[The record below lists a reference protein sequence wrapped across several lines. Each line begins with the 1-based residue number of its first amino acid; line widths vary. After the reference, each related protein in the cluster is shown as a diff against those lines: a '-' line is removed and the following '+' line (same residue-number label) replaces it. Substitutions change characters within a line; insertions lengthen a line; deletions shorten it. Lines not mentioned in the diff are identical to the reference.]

1 MRVQKSPLRY
11 GIQTIL
17 MVGLLGS
24 LVSCATSPGG
34 NDSGDFDAIEAAQTI
49 TKNREQAAR
58 IVREVMDSVDT
69 EDFDSIQ
76 ASIKKYEEAADLL
89 DEAVKLSTDS
99 LQPRLE
105 RFEIR
110 KRVADGYQYIYA
122 ILDQE
127 CTPLEDEGLKPE
139 EGLLRRRIEAKSL
152 ANRWLR
158 LAQRDM
164 EVHLRNT
171 AVAYQ
176 HPKQY
181 WDLQQIY
188 VALGDYGS
196 ARTTLLQMM
205 EQYGTKLS
213 SRDRKAAESRIRLYA
228 QKMIDAE
235 G

>member
-1 MRVQKSPLRY
+1 M
-11 GIQTIL
+11 
-17 MVGLLGS
+17 
-24 LVSCATSPGG
+24 
-34 NDSGDFDAIEAAQTI
+34 
-49 TKNREQAAR
+49 
-58 IVREVMDSVDT
+58 
-69 EDFDSIQ
+69 
-76 ASIKKYEEAADLL
+76 
-89 DEAVKLSTDS
+89 KLSTDS

>member
-1 MRVQKSPLRY
+1 MRVPKSPLLC

-24 LVSCATSPGG
+24 LVSCVTSPGG
-34 NDSGDFDAIEAAQTI
+34 NDSDDFDAIEAAQTI
-49 TKNREQAAR
+49 TKNREKAAR

-76 ASIKKYEEAADLL
+76 ASIKRYEEAADLL

-127 CTPLEDEGLKPE
+127 CTPLEEEGLKPD
-139 EGLLRRRIEAKSL
+139 EGLLRRRIEAKSM

-196 ARTTLLQMM
+196 ARNTLLQMM

>member
-1 MRVQKSPLRY
+1 MRAQKSPLFC
-11 GIQTIL
+11 GIQMIL
-17 MVGLLGS
+17 VVVLLTS
-24 LVSCATSPGG
+24 LVSCASPPGG
-34 NDSGDFDAIEAAQTI
+34 GDDDDFDAIAAAQKI
-49 TKNREQAAR
+49 TKNRERAAR
-58 IVREVMDSVDT
+58 IVREVMDTVDT

-76 ASIKKYEEAADLL
+76 ASIKRYEEAADLL
-89 DEAVKLSTDS
+89 DEAVKLSSDS

-122 ILDQE
+122 MLDQE
-127 CTPLEDEGLKPE
+127 CTPLEDVGLKPD
-139 EGLLRRRIEAKSL
+139 EGLLRRRIEAKSM
-152 ANRWLR
+152 ANHWLR
-158 LAQRDM
+158 LSRRDM
-164 EVHLRNT
+164 EFHLRST
-171 AVAYQ
+171 TVAYQ

-181 WDLQQIY
+181 WELQQIY

-205 EQYGTKLS
+205 DQYGPKLS
-213 SRDRKAAESRIRLYA
+213 TRDRKAAESRIRLYA